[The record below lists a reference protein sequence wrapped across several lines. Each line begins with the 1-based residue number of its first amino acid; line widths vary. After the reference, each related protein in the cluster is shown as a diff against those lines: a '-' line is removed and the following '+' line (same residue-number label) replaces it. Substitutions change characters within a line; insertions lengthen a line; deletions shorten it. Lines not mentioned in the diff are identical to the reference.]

1 MKFKALGLGFVILAF
16 AGCASVHQDDPIDIY
31 QKTQSY
37 NNRSFDEVWSA
48 AFRSIDEMGFL
59 VLNTT
64 KKVGLIHA
72 EAKMNPDPQF
82 LPPRMN
88 VIIREENSGI
98 DVNFHIELPGRRN
111 NTGKRKTYANQFF
124 KSLKKN
130 LK

>member
-1 MKFKALGLGFVILAF
+1 VRLKSLGLGFVLLALI
-16 AGCASVHQDDPIDIY
+16 GCASLQPSDPIDIY

-37 NNRSFDEVWSA
+37 KNRSFDDVWSA
-48 AFRSIDEMGFL
+48 AFKSINEMGFL

-88 VIIREENSGI
+88 VIIREEDSRI
-98 DVNFHIELPGRRN
+98 DVNFHIEQPGQKDD
-111 NTGKRKTYANQFF
+111 TGKRRIYANQFF

>member
-1 MKFKALGLGFVILAF
+1 MKLKTLGLGFLLLVLI
-16 AGCASVHQDDPIDIY
+16 GCASVQRENQIDIY

-37 NNRSFDEVWSA
+37 KNRSFDEAWSA

-88 VIIREENSGI
+88 VIIREENSRI

-111 NTGKRKTYANQFF
+111 NTGKRRTYANQFF
-124 KSLKKN
+124 KILKRN